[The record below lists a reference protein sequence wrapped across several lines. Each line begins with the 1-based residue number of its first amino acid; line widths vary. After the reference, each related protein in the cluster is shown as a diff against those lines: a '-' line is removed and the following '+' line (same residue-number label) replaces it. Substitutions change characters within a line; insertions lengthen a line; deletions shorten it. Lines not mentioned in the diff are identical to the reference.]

1 MQTKVELAKGGTRII
16 FHRTATAAWTHKPG
30 EKYRY
35 RTRTRDKDGRNVWA
49 WREMRCECEVSEI
62 QEDRAVI
69 SARSSRPAT
78 AAGA

>member
-49 WREMRCECEVSEI
+49 WREMHDGILRELRKRHVF
-62 QEDRAVI
+62 
-69 SARSSRPAT
+69 
-78 AAGA
+78 